1 MYNDKK
7 IKDKVI
13 RRVVL
18 LGGVQT
24 VLFSLIFG
32 RLYKLQ
38 IVDHEK
44 YRTQSDKNRISFLLH
59 APNRGIISDSSGNL
73 LATNKEVYS
82 LYLYPYLLDDID
94 KTIFDLSKI
103 INMGEEDKKHFYGV
117 LKKHIRKDKPILLK
131 NFLSWQEL
139 STLSVNKNN
148 IKGLEIK
155 SGFIREYNEGI
166 HYAHIIGYTSKDN
179 INKNPVPEML
189 IGKMGIEKYYDNYLK
204 GIPGSEEIEVNANG
218 NHVRRL
224 SIKESIT
231 GSDIQLTINSD
242 LQRYVSKRIDNYVG
256 SIVLMDANNGNILS
270 SVSNPSFDPN
280 VFSKP
285 LGNKDWNN
293 LLNNKDSPLINRS
306 FKGLYPPGSTF
317 KPVIALAALKHNLIR
332 NDEKIFCNGT
342 YKLGNRNFH
351 CWKKGGHG
359 NLNMESAISE
369 SCDVFFYELA
379 LRLGIE
385 KISNMAKELGFGNF
399 YNEYFGKSNGII
411 PDKKWKKSK
420 FNESWQKGE
429 TLNVGIGQGFLL
441 VTPLELA
448 VMTSNIANMGKMIT
462 PNIIKSVNGQDINNE
477 MITSENGKLISSHL
491 AVVKQGMFKVM
502 NNPKGTAWKSRIDDN
517 EYLMAGKT
525 GTSQVR
531 IISSEER
538 EKGIIKNEDLPK
550 EKRDHALFIGFAPYN
565 KPRFVTV
572 VILENAGGGS
582 KYAAPVGKDVLL
594 AARKY
599 ILGKDLFEDK
609 KG

>member
-59 APNRGIISDSSGNL
+59 APNRGIISDSSGNV

-82 LYLYPYLLDDID
+82 LYLYPYLIDDID

-103 INMGEEDKKHFYGV
+103 INLGEEDKKHFYGL
-117 LKKHIRKDKPILLK
+117 LKKHNRKDKPILLK
-131 NFLSWQEL
+131 KFLSWQEL
-139 STLSVNKNN
+139 SILSVNKNN
-148 IKGLEIK
+148 IKGIDIK

-189 IGKMGIEKYYDNYLK
+189 IGRIGIEKYYDNYLK

-218 NHVRRL
+218 NYVRRL
-224 SIKESIT
+224 SIKESIN

-242 LQRYVSKRIDNYVG
+242 LQRYISKRIDNYIG

-270 SVSNPSFDPN
+270 SVSKPSFDPN
-280 VFSKP
+280 VFTKP
-285 LGNKDWNN
+285 LGNRDWNI
-293 LLNNKDSPLINRS
+293 LLNNNDSPLINRS

-359 NLNMESAISE
+359 NLNMEDAISE

-385 KISNMAKELGFGNF
+385 KISNMAKELGFGDF
-399 YNEYFGKSNGII
+399 YNEYFGKPNGII
-411 PDKKWKKSK
+411 PNKKWKKSK

-462 PNIIKSVNGQDINNE
+462 PNIIKSINGQDINND
-477 MITSENGKLISSHL
+477 MITSENGKLINSHL
-491 AVVKQGMFKVM
+491 AVVKQGMFKVI

-517 EYLMAGKT
+517 EYLMGGKT

-538 EKGIIKNEDLPK
+538 EKGIIKNEDLPR
-550 EKRDHALFIGFAPYN
+550 EKRDHALFIGFAPYK